1 MLMSSMAT
9 FFVLSLQPLLSTLFL
24 LLPSFLSFLVI
35 LFNNIYP
42 IPHISTTATHFP
54 PFSL

>member
-42 IPHISTTATHFP
+42 IPHFSTTATHFP
-54 PFSL
+54 PFSP